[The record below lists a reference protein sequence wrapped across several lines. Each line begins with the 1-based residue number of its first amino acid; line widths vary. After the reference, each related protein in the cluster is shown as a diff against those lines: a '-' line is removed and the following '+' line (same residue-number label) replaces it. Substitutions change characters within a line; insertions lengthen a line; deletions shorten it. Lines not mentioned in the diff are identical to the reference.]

1 MNAIHTLALDTWTPP
16 AVAEA
21 GASLAREIEAGRVM
35 YLPRLAFAFRE
46 DEHRFLDPRWS
57 NGRSKNIALDNDVAP
72 LKGAAGSP
80 HEVAELGA
88 LVARFRA
95 QAVGLIARL
104 FPAYVPQLQ
113 PAGTSYRPVRVE
125 GRAASWRKD
134 DSRLHI
140 DAFPSRPNRGLR
152 ILRVFANVDPNA
164 EPRVWRVGEAFES
177 MAMRLLPRIRPPLP
191 RSAWLMDVLSITKS
205 RRSAYDHFMLGLHDC
220 MKSDL
225 DYQRNAPQTTVS
237 FAAGSVWICFSDQ
250 TSHAAMSGQF
260 MLEQT
265 LYLPVEALYE
275 PASSP
280 LRTLERLTGRA
291 LT

>member
-21 GASLAREIEAGRVM
+21 GAVLAREIEAGRVL

-46 DEHRFLDPRWS
+46 DERRFLDPRWS
-57 NGRSKNIALDNDVAP
+57 NGRGKNIALDNDVAP

-80 HEVAELGA
+80 DEVAELRA

-113 PAGTSYRPVRVE
+113 SAGTSYRPVRVE

-134 DSRLHI
+134 DSRLHM

-152 ILRVFANVDPNA
+152 ILRVFANVDPNG
-164 EPRVWRVGEAFES
+164 ETRVWRVGEAFES

-191 RSAWLMDVLSITKS
+191 GSAWLMDVLSITKS

-225 DYQRNAPQTTVS
+225 EYQRNAPQTTVS

-265 LYLPVEALYE
+265 LYLPVQALYE